1 MNDAIKLIAL
11 EAKLGAANFD
21 NGVNYYVGTDETFER
36 FAKLMAL
43 KTIIVFMKT
52 IKHIQD
58 LKGFNGI
65 NEYKDVVNTA
75 DWNYAVKSAVEEV
88 KKLWGIDNE

>member
-43 KTIIVFMKT
+43 KT